1 MNARRLLASTA
12 LVTGTALACTL
23 LRPLEGISDGKRDA
37 APADAVPDVAPHC
50 IDGIMNADESD
61 VDCGGA
67 ECWGCLYDRRCRA
80 DADCAT
86 GRCNVLQCDCA
97 PGFVAVDYPAA
108 VPAAKYC
115 VSSTEV
121 TYAGYASFLAQC
133 SDASCGAWQYAS
145 LAVGC
150 GWNQDLAPSTSDPG
164 CPPAANA
171 IDAGLPAACVDWCDA
186 YTYCAHR
193 GLRLCGGVAGG
204 TAQFDMPRATEWYNA
219 CSKLGERDYPY
230 GLAFDPAACNGPE
243 GGAPAPPATFPACV
257 GPYPLLF
264 DLSGNVAEWEDGC
277 SSKDQTA
284 ECPARGGFYDSD
296 EFGLTCL
303 SLARLP
309 KMTRAPWV
317 GFRCCRG

>member
-1 MNARRLLASTA
+1 MRPFRFGLLFITTLGGLAC
-12 LVTGTALACTL
+12 VALA
-23 LRPLEGISDGKRDA
+23 
-37 APADAVPDVAPHC
+37 
-50 IDGIMNADESD
+50 
-61 VDCGGA
+61 DCGGDA
-67 ECWGCLYDRRCRA
+67 FSGSDGADDGSRPDVTADGMVPQDGIA
-80 DADCAT
+80 DAGQDGASDAMVLSDGCPLGAT
-86 GRCNVLQCDCA
+86 SSMVRINI
-97 PGFVAVDYPAA
+97 PANLSDA
-108 VPAAKYC
+108 SFYC
-115 VSSTEV
+115 IDSTEV
-121 TYAGYASFLAQC
+121 SNGQYQAFLAAKMGNTSGQIPAC
-133 SDASCGAWQYAS
+133 S
-145 LAVGC
+145 
-150 GWNQDLAPSTSDPG
+150 WNTVYTPDCCWPNQ
-164 CPPAANA
+164 ANN
-171 IDAGLPAACVDWCDA
+171 PVFHVDWCDA